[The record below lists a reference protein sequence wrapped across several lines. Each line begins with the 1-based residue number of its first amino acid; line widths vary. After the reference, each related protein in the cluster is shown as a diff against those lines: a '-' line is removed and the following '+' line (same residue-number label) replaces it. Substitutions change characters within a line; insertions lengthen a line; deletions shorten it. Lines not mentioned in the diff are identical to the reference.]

1 MELAWG
7 ILTVIKMRAAGKKIS
22 SGLFKQSYSILNFQR
37 TKPCHVN
44 CSPWTGKGRLAKGMC
59 KEKMQETNLWKVYH
73 ERPRAI
79 NAVKGMS
86 WCPSDISMFPP
97 EYFCWRF
104 TQNTANSS
112 NIKEWCTSLIT
123 AQENDNSDKELQIS
137 DYRAD
142 YRIQPGAL
150 PAHVRNNWCKSAEEF
165 GQKLLVLWV
174 LWRESM

>member
-44 CSPWTGKGRLAKGMC
+44 CSLWTGKGRLAKGMC
-59 KEKMQETNLWKVYH
+59 KEKMQETNLWKVCH

-123 AQENDNSDKELQIS
+123 AQENDNSDKELNIWLQS
-137 DYRAD
+137 W
-142 YRIQPGAL
+142 IQPGAL

>member
-22 SGLFKQSYSILNFQR
+22 SGLFKHSYSILSFQR

-44 CSPWTGKGRLAKGMC
+44 CSLWTQKGRLAKGMC
-59 KEKMQETNLWKVYH
+59 KEKMQETNLWKICH

-79 NAVKGMS
+79 KAAKGMS

-112 NIKEWCTSLIT
+112 NIKEWCTSLKT
-123 AQENDNSDKELQIS
+123 AQESDNSDKELQIS
-137 DYRAD
+137 DYRAEFS
-142 YRIQPGAL
+142 QGLSLPMWGTTGADL
-150 PAHVRNNWCKSAEEF
+150 LRNLDKNCWCSGCCE
-165 GQKLLVLWV
+165 GNPH
-174 LWRESM
+174 